1 MAQPRTSPSAAPRAP
16 AHPRR
21 GTRQSPSRSR
31 TPRSQPTE
39 SKEKFP
45 ELWYTAG
52 VTWGFLYL
60 AILLVGLILVA
71 IFGVLETLHVSTPLA
86 LPRAELARHRRQVH
100 IARLGAGA
108 AAFGGAGLVLVT
120 WWRTTPSA
128 AFLTALAASLVCWLV
143 CRWVFRLPCPPS
155 VLQQKATVL
164 RDIPP
169 GGYGQVRL
177 EGGGASTV
185 LAAQSESDEP
195 IPAGTE
201 VEVVDC
207 QRSVV
212 VVRKISPSP

>member
-1 MAQPRTSPSAAPRAP
+1 M
-16 AHPRR
+16 
-21 GTRQSPSRSR
+21 
-31 TPRSQPTE
+31 
-39 SKEKFP
+39 
-45 ELWYTAG
+45 
-52 VTWGFLYL
+52 TWGFFYL
-60 AILLVGLILVA
+60 ASLLVGLILVA
-71 IFGVLETLHVSTPLA
+71 IFGVLETLHVSAPLA
-86 LPRAELARHRRQVH
+86 LPRAELARHRRQVS
-100 IARLGAGA
+100 IARLGVAL
-108 AAFGGAGLVLVT
+108 AAFGGAGLVLVA
-120 WWRTTPSA
+120 WGRTPWPTVIIS
-128 AFLTALAASLVCWLV
+128 ALAASLLCWLV
-143 CRWVFRLPCPPS
+143 GRWVFRLPCAPS

-212 VVRKISPSP
+212 VVRKIVPSP